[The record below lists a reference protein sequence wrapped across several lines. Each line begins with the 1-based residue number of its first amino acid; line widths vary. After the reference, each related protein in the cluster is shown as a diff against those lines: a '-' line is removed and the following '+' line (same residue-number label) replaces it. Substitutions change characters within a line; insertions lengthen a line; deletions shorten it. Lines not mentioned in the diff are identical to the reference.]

1 MLDIEDKRDELV
13 NDICLYIQSFNVSI
27 DAEFKNM
34 IYALINKYEITSRS
48 TEIVPL
54 NEDRN
59 KELLRRFIIAKKVSG
74 RTDKTLKYYKQT
86 NERTLQYIG
95 KTVDDITPDDIRKYI
110 AIRLGKDKVAKTT
123 ISSEIRNL
131 SSLFQW
137 LQSEEIVLKNP
148 MLKVDMIKQPK
159 QKKEALTDIE
169 IEKLRSVIKNERDKM
184 IFEVLLSTG
193 CRVSEFC
200 QILLTDIEGNR
211 VLVHG
216 KGQKDRYC
224 YLNAKAMLSM
234 EIYMSLRK
242 DHNPYLNPKGGLL
255 KMSTICRDKGN
266 WWKNPQNITEGYIS
280 NSSIESIM
288 RRLAKR
294 AGVDQ
299 ANPHKLR
306 RTCATM
312 ALRHGMPVEQVSKML
327 GHSDIAT
334 TQIYLDL
341 SEEDLAIAHK
351 KYVV

>member
-1 MLDIEDKRDELV
+1 MLDVEDKRDDLV
-13 NDICLYIQSFNVSI
+13 NDICLYIQGLNVST
-27 DAEFKNM
+27 DTSFKNM
-34 IYALINKYEITSRS
+34 IYALVSKYEITSRS

-59 KELLRRFIIAKKVSG
+59 EEILRRFIIAKKVSG
-74 RTDKTLKYYKQT
+74 RTDKTLKYYKQS

-110 AIRLGKDKVAKTT
+110 AMRLGRDKVSKAT
-123 ISSEIRNL
+123 ISNEIRNL

-137 LQSEEIVLKNP
+137 LQAEEIILKNP
-148 MLKVDMIKQPK
+148 MLKVDKIKQPK
-159 QKKEALTDIE
+159 TKKEALTDIE
-169 IEKLRSVIKNERDKM
+169 IEKLRAIIKNERDKM

-224 YLNAKAMLSM
+224 YFNAKAMLAI
-234 EIYMSLRK
+234 ETYMNLRK
-242 DHNPYLNPKGGLL
+242 DNNPYLNPKGLYDPHT
-255 KMSTICRDKGN
+255 KACKEKN
-266 WWKNPQNITEGYIS
+266 WWKNPENIVDGYIS
-280 NSSIESIM
+280 NSAIENVM
-288 RRLAKR
+288 RRLAR
-294 AGVDQ
+294 HAGIDQ

-351 KYVV
+351 KYVI